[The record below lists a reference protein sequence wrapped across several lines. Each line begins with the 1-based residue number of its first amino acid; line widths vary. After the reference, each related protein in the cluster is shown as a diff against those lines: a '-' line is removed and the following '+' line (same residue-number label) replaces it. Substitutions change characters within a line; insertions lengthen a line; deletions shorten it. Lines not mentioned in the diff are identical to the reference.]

1 MAKKEN
7 ATPHK
12 QKVHL
17 DKSTAIFFSHLVR
30 DGLAVF
36 KEDPSLGEGE
46 ILARIEE
53 GDKWRHLV
61 VSAQHSAAFC
71 FVET

>member
-7 ATPHK
+7 LVSNK

-30 DGLAVF
+30 DGLAIF
-36 KEDPSLGEGE
+36 KEDPTLDEDQ
-46 ILARIEE
+46 ILAQIVET
-53 GDKWRHLV
+53 DKGQQLV